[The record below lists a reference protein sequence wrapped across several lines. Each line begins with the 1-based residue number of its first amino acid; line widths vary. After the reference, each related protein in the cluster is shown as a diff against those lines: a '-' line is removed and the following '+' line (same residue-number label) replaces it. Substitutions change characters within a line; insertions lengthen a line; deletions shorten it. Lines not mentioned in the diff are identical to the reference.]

1 MGDTGGLVFTWDTE
15 KAQANTR
22 KHRVSF
28 QEAAT
33 IFGDPLSVSISDPL
47 HSLDEQRFILLG
59 ASNTGRILV
68 VVHTERGETIRIIS
82 ARVATPQER
91 RHYERDDAGTI

>member
-15 KAQANTR
+15 KAQVNTR

-33 IFGDPLSVSISDPL
+33 IFSDPLSVIISDPL
-47 HSLDEQRFILLG
+47 HSIDGQRFILLG
-59 ASNTGRILV
+59 ASKHRTYPCGCACGAWRDHSYYQRTGG
-68 VVHTERGETIRIIS
+68 HTPREETL
-82 ARVATPQER
+82 
-91 RHYERDDAGTI
+91 